1 MIRENS
7 EIIPILST
15 ILSHELTPTAQ
26 THWMGITKNYG
37 YAPRTYTQEAETK
50 EVCDSNSNN
59 GEPFLPFKL

>member
-7 EIIPILST
+7 EIIPILPT

-37 YAPRTYTQEAETK
+37 YAPRTYTREA
-50 EVCDSNSNN
+50 
-59 GEPFLPFKL
+59 